1 MGSSW
6 SEEFAMLANS
16 KMLGFKFHR
25 DFTLRPAEVNA
36 TANTAN
42 SSFKSLGSYIF
53 YFSLYN
59 YMYIIML
66 IWLSAHF

>member
-16 KMLGFKFHR
+16 KLLGLKFHR
-25 DFTLRPAEVNA
+25 DFTLGPVKVNA

-53 YFSLYN
+53 LFSLYN

-66 IWLSAHF
+66 I